1 MLSHLKFKMHICESK
16 NMQKGREESFTE
28 PVYLRRERRMNWP
41 GEVKEIT
48 GDTIVPGGRKC

>member
-1 MLSHLKFKMHICESK
+1 
-16 NMQKGREESFTE
+16 MQKGREESFTE
-28 PVYLRRERRMNWP
+28 TVYSRREKRINGP